1 MGYIMEIN
9 KVLGQ
14 YELDWACH
22 TASHKDYP
30 YNKLKNKTVYVAG
43 TQEFFSKAVVYFL
56 FGLNDLQK
64 LNMKITLVA
73 ESTAVLNQIFPALL
87 KREDFTFRLT
97 EDLET
102 LNDDADFFIYTGCC
116 SKAIDRSPDF
126 FFNEINQMK
135 KHLEFAG
142 RVKVSRFILL
152 SDYRVYGKVDRGVLV
167 SEYEYGNVDFT
178 KGSGFDAEL
187 LQTLE
192 SLLPIYGKKY
202 DFSHLILR
210 SGILL
215 GAGADFD
222 NNLFY
227 DMFRA
232 VSEGKEFEIIKSRK
246 KYSFTYIND
255 LLNALFWS
263 MIKLQDDTIYN
274 VVSKDCTISTGM
286 LVAKIYDLYPDDCKI
301 NLVDIGKDPNYG
313 VAMNCQKL
321 PVFGFEPEVTMDE
334 IIQLMVTNYKNKDE
348 LFLYQDTYQGKLEI
362 IHNILLGYLLE
373 VDRICKKHNIKYFL
387 AGGTL
392 LGAIRHHGFIPWDDD
407 ADVMM
412 LREDYEKFLSVV
424 QKELPGNI
432 TLQTT
437 ETDPK
442 THCIFTKLRID
453 NTLFSTKF
461 TSMFMDMHNGV
472 FFDVLSHDQT
482 ANSKLGRKI
491 HLQLTL
497 LTRSLVFNKWHK
509 RKIDN
514 GHKVQSF
521 FADILKNIF
530 PIKFSEWLQFK
541 CLRFFEKKKDAKYL
555 YDGMGRNVYKGDFP
569 KYYLDEVIEWD
580 FEGHKFPV
588 PKEYD
593 KYLRY
598 LYGDYEQLVLPWQR
612 QTSHAIVVMD
622 LCEYAQYKVTA
633 DEKTDIVKS
642 E

>member
-1 MGYIMEIN
+1 MEIN

-30 YNKLKNKTVYVAG
+30 YSKLKNKTVYVAG
-43 TQEFFSKAVVYFL
+43 TQEFFSKAIVYFL

-64 LNMKITLVA
+64 LNMKITLVG
-73 ESTAVLNQIFPALL
+73 ETTAVLNQIFPALL

-97 EDLET
+97 EDLKN
-102 LNDDADFFIYTGCC
+102 LNDGADFFIYTGCC

-126 FFNEINQMK
+126 FFNEITQVK
-135 KHLEFAG
+135 KYLEFAG
-142 RVKVSRFILL
+142 KVNVQKFILL

-178 KGSGFDAEL
+178 KGSGFDSEL
-187 LQTLE
+187 MQTIE
-192 SLLPIYGKKY
+192 SLISIYGKKY
-202 DFSHLILR
+202 GFSHLILR

-215 GAGADFD
+215 GADADFD
-222 NNLFY
+222 NNLFC

-232 VSEGKEFEIIKSRK
+232 VAENREFEIVKSRK

-255 LLNALFWS
+255 FLNALFWS
-263 MIKLQDDTIYN
+263 MAKLQTNTIYN
-274 VVSKDCTISTGM
+274 VVSKDCTLSTGM
-286 LVAKIYDLYPDDCKI
+286 LVAKIYDLYPNECKI
-301 NLVDIGKDPNYG
+301 NLVDIGDDPNYG
-313 VAMNCQKL
+313 VSMNCQKL
-321 PVFGFEPEVTMDE
+321 PVFGFEPEVGMDE
-334 IIQLMVTNYKNKDE
+334 IIQLMVASFKNKDE
-348 LFLYQDTYQGKLEI
+348 IFLYQDTYQGKLEI

-373 VDRICKKHNIKYFL
+373 VDRICKKHNIRYFL

-412 LREDYEKFLSVV
+412 LREDYEKFLAVV
-424 QKELPGNI
+424 QDELPNNI

-437 ETDPK
+437 DTDPK
-442 THCIFTKLRID
+442 THCVFTKLRID

-461 TSMFMDMHNGV
+461 TSMFMDMHNGI

-491 HLQLTL
+491 HLKLTL
-497 LTRSLVFNKWHK
+497 LTRSLVFNKWHG

-514 GHKVQSF
+514 GNKVQSF

-555 YDGMGRNVYKGDFP
+555 YDGMGRNVYNGDFP

-598 LYGDYEQLVLPWQR
+598 LYGDYEQLILPWQR

-622 LCEYAQYKVTA
+622 LGEYAKYKVT
-633 DEKTDIVKS
+633 DNNNK
-642 E
+642 

>member
-1 MGYIMEIN
+1 MEIN

-43 TQEFFSKAVVYFL
+43 TQDFFSKAVVYFL

-64 LNMKITLVA
+64 LNIKITLVA
-73 ESTAVLNQIFPALL
+73 ESTAILNQIFPALL

-97 EDLET
+97 EDLKT
-102 LNDDADFFIYTGCC
+102 LNDSVDFFIYTGCC

-135 KHLEFAG
+135 RYLEFAG
-142 RVKVSRFILL
+142 QAKVDRFILL

-232 VSEGKEFEIIKSRK
+232 VAEGKEFEIIKSRK

-255 LLNALFWS
+255 LLNALFWA
-263 MIKLQDDTIYN
+263 MTKLQGDTIYN
-274 VVSKDCTISTGM
+274 VISKDCTISTGM

-313 VAMNCQKL
+313 VSMNCQKL

-334 IIQLMVTNYKNKDE
+334 IIQLMVASFKNKDE
-348 LFLYQDTYQGKLEI
+348 IFLYQDTYQGKLEI

-373 VDRICKKHNIKYFL
+373 VDRICKKHNIRYFL

-424 QKELPGNI
+424 QQELPGNI

-461 TSMFMDMHNGV
+461 TSMFMDMHNGI

-509 RKIDN
+509 RKINN

-580 FEGHKFPV
+580 FEGYKFPV

-622 LCEYAQYKVTA
+622 LGEYAKYKVTA
-633 DEKTDIVKS
+633 DEKTDIVKGK
-642 E
+642 

>member
-1 MGYIMEIN
+1 MMEIN

-22 TASHKDYP
+22 VASHKDYP
-30 YNKLKNKTVYVAG
+30 YAKLKNKTVYVAG
-43 TQEFFSKAVVYFL
+43 TQDFFSKAVVYFL

-64 LNMKITLVA
+64 LNMKITLVN
-73 ESTAVLNQIFPALL
+73 ESTSVLNQIFPVLL

-97 EDLET
+97 EDLDKLDES
-102 LNDDADFFIYTGCC
+102 ADFYIYTGCC
-116 SKAIDRSPDF
+116 SKALDRSPEF
-126 FFNEINQMK
+126 FIKEITEIK

-142 RVKVSRFILL
+142 RVKVGEFILL

-178 KGSGFDAEL
+178 KGSGYDAEM

-192 SLLPIYGKKY
+192 TLVPIYGKKY
-202 DFSHLILR
+202 GFSHLILR

-215 GAGADFD
+215 GAGTDFD

-227 DMFRA
+227 EMFRA
-232 VSEGKEFEIIKSRK
+232 VAEGKEFEMVKSQK

-255 LLNALFWS
+255 FFNALFWGMAGMQS
-263 MIKLQDDTIYN
+263 NTIYN
-274 VVSKDCTISTGM
+274 VVSKDCTMSTGM
-286 LVAKIYDLYPDDCKI
+286 LTAKIYDLYPEDCKI
-301 NLVDIGKDPNYG
+301 ELIDLGKDPNYG
-313 VAMNCQKL
+313 VSMNCQKL
-321 PVFGFEPEVTMDE
+321 PVMAFEPEVTMDE
-334 IIQLMVTNYKNKDE
+334 IIQLMVTSFKNKE
-348 LFLYQDTYQGKLEI
+348 GLFLYQDTYQGKLQV

-424 QKELPGNI
+424 QQELPNNI

-437 ETDPK
+437 KTDPK
-442 THCIFTKLRID
+442 THCVFTKLRID

-461 TSMFMDMHNGV
+461 TSMFMDMHNGI

-514 GHKVQSF
+514 GNKFQSF
-521 FADILKNIF
+521 VANILKAVF

-541 CLRFFEKKKDAKYL
+541 CLRFFEKKKDAEYL

-598 LYGDYEQLVLPWQR
+598 LYGDYEQLILPWQR

-622 LCEYAQYKVTA
+622 LGEYGKYNVPENK
-633 DEKTDIVKS
+633 
-642 E
+642 

>member
-1 MGYIMEIN
+1 MEIN

-43 TQEFFSKAVVYFL
+43 TQDFFSKAVVYFL
-56 FGLNDLQK
+56 FGLYDLQK
-64 LNMKITLVA
+64 LNIKITLVA
-73 ESTAVLNQIFPALL
+73 ESTAILNQIFPALL

-97 EDLET
+97 EDLKT
-102 LNDDADFFIYTGCC
+102 LNDSVDFFIYTGCC

-135 KHLEFAG
+135 RYLEFAG
-142 RVKVSRFILL
+142 QAKVDRFILL

-232 VSEGKEFEIIKSRK
+232 VAEGKEFEIIKSRK

-255 LLNALFWS
+255 LLNALFWA
-263 MIKLQDDTIYN
+263 MTKLQGDTIYN
-274 VVSKDCTISTGM
+274 VISKDCTISTGM

-313 VAMNCQKL
+313 VSMNCQKL

-334 IIQLMVTNYKNKDE
+334 IIQLMVASFKNKDE
-348 LFLYQDTYQGKLEI
+348 IFLYQDTYQGKLEI

-373 VDRICKKHNIKYFL
+373 VDRICKKHNIRYFL

-424 QKELPGNI
+424 QQELPGNI

-461 TSMFMDMHNGV
+461 TSMFMDMHNGI

-509 RKIDN
+509 RKINN

-580 FEGHKFPV
+580 FEGYKFPV

-622 LCEYAQYKVTA
+622 LGEYAKYKVTA
-633 DEKTDIVKS
+633 DEKTDIVKGK
-642 E
+642 

>member
-1 MGYIMEIN
+1 MEIN

-64 LNMKITLVA
+64 LNIKITLVA

-102 LNDDADFFIYTGCC
+102 LNNGADFFIYTGCC
-116 SKAIDRSPDF
+116 SKAIDRSPVF

-135 KHLEFAG
+135 KYLEFAG
-142 RVKVSRFILL
+142 RVKVERFILL
-152 SDYRVYGKVDRGVLV
+152 SDYRVYGKADRGVLL

-192 SLLPIYGKKY
+192 SLLSIYGKKY

-232 VSEGKEFEIIKSRK
+232 VAEGKEFEIIKSRK

-255 LLNALFWS
+255 LLNALFWA
-263 MIKLQDDTIYN
+263 MAKLQGDTIYN

-286 LVAKIYDLYPDDCKI
+286 LVAKIYDLYPDDCRI
-301 NLVDIGKDPNYG
+301 NLVDIGKDPDYG

-334 IIQLMVTNYKNKDE
+334 IIQLIVTSFKNKDE
-348 LFLYQDTYQGKLEI
+348 IFLYQDTYQGKLEV

-424 QKELPGNI
+424 QQELPGNI

-461 TSMFMDMHNGV
+461 TSMFMDMHNGI

-521 FADILKNIF
+521 FANILKAIF
-530 PIKFSEWLQFK
+530 PIKLSEWLQFK

-598 LYGDYEQLVLPWQR
+598 LYGDYEQLILPWQR

-622 LCEYAQYKVTA
+622 LGEYAKYKVTA
-633 DEKTDIVKS
+633 DDKSDIVKGD
-642 E
+642 

>member
-1 MGYIMEIN
+1 MEIN

-622 LCEYAQYKVTA
+622 LGEYAQYKVTA

>member
-1 MGYIMEIN
+1 M
-9 KVLGQ
+9 LGQ

-22 TASHKDYP
+22 VASHKDYP
-30 YNKLKNKTVYVAG
+30 YAKLKNKTVYIAG
-43 TQEFFSKAVVYFL
+43 TQDFFSKAVVYFL

-64 LNMKITLVA
+64 LNMKITLISG
-73 ESTAVLNQIFPALL
+73 STSVLNQIFPVLL

-97 EDLET
+97 EDLDKLDEG
-102 LNDDADFFIYTGCC
+102 ADFYIYTGCC
-116 SKAIDRSPDF
+116 SKALDRSPEF
-126 FFNEINQMK
+126 FIKEITEIK
-135 KHLEFAG
+135 KHLEFAS
-142 RVKVSRFILL
+142 RVKTGRFILL
-152 SDYRVYGKVDRGVLV
+152 SDYRIYGKIDRGVLV

-178 KGSGFDAEL
+178 KGSGYDAEL

-192 SLLPIYGKKY
+192 TLVPIYGKKY
-202 DFSHLILR
+202 GFSHLILR

-215 GAGADFD
+215 GAATDFD

-232 VSEGKEFEIIKSRK
+232 VAEGKEFEMVKSQK

-255 LLNALFWS
+255 FLNALFWG
-263 MIKLQDDTIYN
+263 MAGMQGDTIYN
-274 VVSKDCTISTGM
+274 VVSKDCTMSTGM
-286 LVAKIYDLYPDDCKI
+286 LVAKIYDLYPDTCKI
-301 NLVDIGKDPNYG
+301 ELVDLGKDPNYG
-313 VAMNCQKL
+313 VSMNCQKL
-321 PVFGFEPEVTMDE
+321 PVMGFEPEVTMDE
-334 IIQLMVTNYKNKDE
+334 IIQLMVTSFKNKDE
-348 LFLYQDTYQGKLEI
+348 LFLYQDTYQGKLQV

-412 LREDYEKFLSVV
+412 LREDYERFLDVV
-424 QKELPGNI
+424 QQELPNNV

-437 ETDPK
+437 KTDPK

-461 TSMFMDMHNGV
+461 TSMFMDMHNGI

-482 ANSKLGRKI
+482 ANSKIGRKI

-509 RKIDN
+509 RSINN
-514 GHKVQSF
+514 GHKFQSF
-521 FADILKNIF
+521 VANILKTIF

-598 LYGDYEQLVLPWQR
+598 LYGDYEQLILPWQR
-612 QTSHAIVVMD
+612 QTSHSIVVMD
-622 LCEYAQYKVTA
+622 LGEYGKYNVPENK
-633 DEKTDIVKS
+633 
-642 E
+642 